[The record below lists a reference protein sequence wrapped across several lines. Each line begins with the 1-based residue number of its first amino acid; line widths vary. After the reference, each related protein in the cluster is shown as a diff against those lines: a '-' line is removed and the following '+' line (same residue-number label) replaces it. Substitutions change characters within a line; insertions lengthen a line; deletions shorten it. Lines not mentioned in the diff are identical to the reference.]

1 MAKGYSARG
10 GFSGGG
16 SAMRQQQMQ
25 QKLLKMQ
32 QDMEA
37 AQEAVENASFT
48 ASVGG
53 GVVQATV
60 SGKKELT
67 ALTIKPEAVDPEDVE
82 MLQDLVISAVNEALR
97 QADEAMEQSMGA
109 VTGGL
114 NLGVTNLLDRKLLVT
129 AAAHS
134 AAAIIDKISHH
145 IHNITHHCTGCRH
158 LSCAP
163 AHKHCIIHRIGMD
176 KHRVKCV
183 FYACKRMI
191 FINQHR
197 MYLDFNALRC
207 VSCQSEQ
214 LDHIAEFF
222 GITDIIR

>member
-32 QDMEA
+32 QDMAA

-67 ALTIKPEAVDPEDVE
+67 ALTVKPEAVDPEDVE
-82 MLQDLVISAVNEALR
+82 MLQDLVVSAVNEALR
-97 QADEAMEQSMGA
+97 QAGEAMDKGIEQA
-109 VTGGL
+109 TGGL
-114 NLGVTNLLDRKLLVT
+114 DLG
-129 AAAHS
+129 A
-134 AAAIIDKISHH
+134 
-145 IHNITHHCTGCRH
+145 
-158 LSCAP
+158 
-163 AHKHCIIHRIGMD
+163 
-176 KHRVKCV
+176 
-183 FYACKRMI
+183 
-191 FINQHR
+191 
-197 MYLDFNALRC
+197 
-207 VSCQSEQ
+207 
-214 LDHIAEFF
+214 F
-222 GITDIIR
+222 GL

>member
-32 QDMEA
+32 QDMAA

-53 GVVQATV
+53 GMVQATV

-67 ALTIKPEAVDPEDVE
+67 ALTVKPEAVDPEDVE

-97 QADEAMEQSMGA
+97 QAEEAMNSSMQSF
-109 VTGGL
+109 TGGL
-114 NLGVTNLLDRKLLVT
+114 NLPG
-129 AAAHS
+129 
-134 AAAIIDKISHH
+134 
-145 IHNITHHCTGCRH
+145 
-158 LSCAP
+158 
-163 AHKHCIIHRIGMD
+163 
-176 KHRVKCV
+176 
-183 FYACKRMI
+183 
-191 FINQHR
+191 
-197 MYLDFNALRC
+197 
-207 VSCQSEQ
+207 
-214 LDHIAEFF
+214 F
-222 GITDIIR
+222 GL